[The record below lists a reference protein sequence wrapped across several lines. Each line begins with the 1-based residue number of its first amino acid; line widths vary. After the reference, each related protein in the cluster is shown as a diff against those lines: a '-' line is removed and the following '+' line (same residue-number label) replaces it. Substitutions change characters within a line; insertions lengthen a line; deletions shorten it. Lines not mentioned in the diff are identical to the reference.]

1 MNQVLKKTAILP
13 NSQSFFTNLNT
24 SSGSTRFKLL
34 TIPLALTVSLCAGM
48 GWYVW
53 DSYNAFKKIQT
64 QDLRIQKLSGDITY
78 LDEVLTSSAR
88 LSATTGSKRW
98 EERYLSYVPKL
109 DAALA
114 EAQKLL
120 PNVFKSDAFIKTNAA
135 NEKLQQ
141 FSIE

>member
-53 DSYNAFKKIQT
+53 DSYNAF
-64 QDLRIQKLSGDITY
+64 
-78 LDEVLTSSAR
+78 
-88 LSATTGSKRW
+88 
-98 EERYLSYVPKL
+98 
-109 DAALA
+109 
-114 EAQKLL
+114 
-120 PNVFKSDAFIKTNAA
+120 
-135 NEKLQQ
+135 
-141 FSIE
+141 

>member
-1 MNQVLKKTAILP
+1 
-13 NSQSFFTNLNT
+13 
-24 SSGSTRFKLL
+24 
-34 TIPLALTVSLCAGM
+34 M

-53 DSYNAFKKIQT
+53 DSYNAFKKIQA

-109 DAALA
+109 DARDTCVNPRTPVAPARMWFRISL
-114 EAQKLL
+114 EGD
-120 PNVFKSDAFIKTNAA
+120 NF
-135 NEKLQQ
+135 
-141 FSIE
+141 